1 MREFLRIFMI
11 LGGIILI
18 AAGFYTLFFDGKE
31 LNFNLIVDKFV
42 FFLAGA
48 ALIYSGIKRKN
59 NRKT

>member
-1 MREFLRIFMI
+1 MI